1 MTQPWPGTD
10 QAISTHFG
18 GNGGQGGSPSIKA
31 ILKLVSG
38 IASSSYLISLIVF
51 CFCFG
56 LKQQNLLSHFRRPE
70 VQKIGVDRVV
80 PSGDLS
86 KNLSIQCLSP
96 SF

>member
-10 QAISTHFG
+10 QAISNILG
-18 GNGGQGGSPSIKA
+18 GTEDKGASPSIKA

-38 IASSSYLISLIVF
+38 ITSSSYLISLIVF

-70 VQKIGVDRVV
+70 VQNLGVDRVV